1 MSRTNERSLSSKAKA
16 IWLSLVSWMHWRR
29 RSREAKAQLRAMEA
43 AQQRLELRQ
52 WVDLDLMPSLRRQ
65 QEELLKEQLWEMAL
79 PLAQA
84 LQRMEQQQELM
95 LEGLG
100 KENIRQHLEL
110 KELMLETLNSLQ
122 EPVEDQI
129 FQQLGQ

>member
-29 RSREAKAQLRAMEA
+29 RRETRRLEEHQQQLLERELQRQVFRMLLLEALVPMAEAM
-43 AQQRLELRQ
+43 QRLSDNQEVLVTRQGQLAAMLRQ
-52 WVDLDLMPSLRRQ
+52 ENP
-65 QEELLKEQLWEMAL
+65 LLQ
-79 PLAQA
+79 
-84 LQRMEQQQELM
+84 
-95 LEGLG
+95 
-100 KENIRQHLEL
+100 EL
-110 KELMLETLNSLQ
+110 KELQLEILNSLQ